1 MADEAKPYVPPEE
14 SLPELT
20 AKALLLGVVVAGLLG
35 AANAYLGFK
44 AGQTVS
50 ATFPAAVLA
59 IAAFRLPFFRGSV
72 LEQNTMRTAAS
83 VGEALA
89 AGAIF
94 TVPAFVMVNVGGE
107 RLWTSFGYWETS
119 LILLVGGLLGILFIV
134 LLRRTL
140 AVDAGLPFPESR
152 ACAEIVKTGQK
163 GDTGARYVF
172 GAMGLGMLI
181 QVFKDPA
188 GIRLFQESVQLVKEL
203 PASIVHHMDSSRAPL
218 GEVAHEGALVVAT
231 PSISP
236 ALIGVGY
243 IIGFELSAINFAGGV
258 LSWLVLVPFA
268 LFLNPELPRQLTGA
282 GGEPPLA
289 EIVFSVW
296 YSQVRPIAV
305 GAMLVGAAR
314 TMWGM
319 RRSIAEAFQGA
330 FRRASAARPLRTEK
344 DLPARAV
351 LGGIAV
357 LAVPVFLIYY
367 HFSRSALGAAVAAGV
382 MMVTGFL
389 FSAVGG
395 YLVGLVGG
403 SNQPVSGLAL
413 STLIVSALLMVGF
426 GITGLAGVGAVLGV
440 AAVVCCACCVSG
452 SLIQDLK
459 VGHLLGGTPWKM
471 ELAEIVATV
480 VTSLVLVFPIVIL
493 HEGNVRQGGIGI
505 GDPAL
510 PAPQAGLMAAMAQG
524 IVGGEMA
531 WGLILFGM
539 AFAMALVLIKSPSP
553 MLVAVGMYLPPA
565 TTGAI
570 FLGGCVKAW
579 VEWRARRSGLVGEA
593 AGRVE
598 GLGTLAASG
607 LIAGESLTGVVLAG
621 LVLVSARFRSI
632 GGALGM
638 PEARWVDGPLGAW
651 LALVPLAALVWML
664 VRVPL
669 RGARP

>member
-20 AKALLLGVVVAGLLG
+20 AKALLLGVLVAALLG

-94 TVPAFVMVNVGGE
+94 TVPAFVMVNVGGR
-107 RLWTSFGYWETS
+107 RLWTSFSYWETS

-152 ACAEIVKTGQK
+152 ACSEIVKTGQK

-181 QVFKDPA
+181 QVLKDPA
-188 GIRLFQESVQLVKEL
+188 GIRLFQESVQFVKEL
-203 PASIVHHMDSSRAPL
+203 PASIIHHMDSSRVPL
-218 GEVAHEGALVVAT
+218 GDVTHKGALVAAT
-231 PSISP
+231 PAISP

-258 LSWLVLVPFA
+258 LAWLVLVPLA
-268 LFLNPELPRQLTGA
+268 LFLNPDLPRQLA
-282 GGEPPLA
+282 GPHGTPALG

-296 YSQVRPIAV
+296 YNQIRPIAV

-319 RRSIAEAFQGA
+319 RSSIGEAFRGA
-330 FRRASAARPLRTEK
+330 FHRGSAAQPLRTEK
-344 DLPARAV
+344 DLPSRGV
-351 LGGIAV
+351 LAGIAI

-367 HFSRSALGAAVAAGV
+367 HFCQSLVGAAVAAVV
-382 MMVTGFL
+382 MMVMGFL

-413 STLIVSALLMVGF
+413 STLIVAALLMVGF

-459 VGHLLGGTPWKM
+459 VGHILGGTPWKM
-471 ELAEIVATV
+471 EVAEIVATV
-480 VTSLVLVFPIVIL
+480 VTSFVLVFPIVIL
-493 HEGNVRQGGIGI
+493 HEGNIRQGGIGI

-510 PAPQAGLMAAMAQG
+510 PAPQAGLMAALAQG
-524 IVGGEMA
+524 IVGGEMP

-539 AFAMALVLIKSPSP
+539 ALAFALVLIKSPSP
-553 MLVAVGMYLPPA
+553 MLVAVGMYIPPA
-565 TTGAI
+565 TSGAI
-570 FLGGCVKAW
+570 FLGGCIKAW
-579 VEWRARRSGLVGEA
+579 VDWRARRTGLAGDA
-593 AGRVE
+593 AVRVE
-598 GLGTLAASG
+598 NVGTLAASG

-621 LVLVSARFRSI
+621 LVLASARFTSI
-632 GGALGM
+632 GGVLGLPGM
-638 PEARWVDGPLGAW
+638 AWVDGPLGAW
-651 LALVPLAALVWML
+651 LALVPLSALAWIL

-669 RGARP
+669 RSARG